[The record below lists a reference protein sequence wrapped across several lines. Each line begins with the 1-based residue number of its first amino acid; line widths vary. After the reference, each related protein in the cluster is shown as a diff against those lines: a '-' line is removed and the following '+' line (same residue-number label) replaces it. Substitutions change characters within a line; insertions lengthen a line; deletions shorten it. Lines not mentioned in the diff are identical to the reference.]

1 MPHASTYLQ
10 EYDAQ
15 NRTGRPMD
23 ALPGNGRLAALA
35 QGAGLEPASIA
46 LEEFHG
52 DGTDGAQAAVH
63 PELSL
68 YPASMVKT
76 PLVVA
81 ALTDVAGGR
90 LALDGRHEVTPA
102 NMTFNDAPSPLEP
115 GVLARLDELCDLA
128 ISRSDN
134 VATNMLFDIV
144 GRDRA
149 TAIVRERYGLL
160 RTSFHRK
167 LSGSDPLIAD
177 PGWDGTSHNTH
188 PASDAARLFALI
200 ALDRVPHSDV
210 VRGALVRQYWN
221 DKLSKGL
228 REGDRF
234 AHKTGDTN
242 DVTHDGGILTTREGR
257 TFVVVVYTGLA
268 STDANNARFGPFMEA
283 LRASL

>member
-1 MPHASTYLQ
+1 
-10 EYDAQ
+10 
-15 NRTGRPMD
+15 MD
-23 ALPGNGRLAALA
+23 SMPGNGRLAALA
-35 QGAGLEPASIA
+35 QGAGLEPAAI
-46 LEEFHG
+46 LVEGFHE
-52 DGTDGAQAAVH
+52 DGAPMPEAAVNADRD
-63 PELSL
+63 L
-68 YPASMVKT
+68 YPASMIKT

-81 ALTDVAGGR
+81 ALTDVADGR
-90 LALDGRHEVTPA
+90 LQLDGRHEVTAA
-102 NMTFNDAPSPLEP
+102 NMTFNDAPSPLHP
-115 GVLARLDELCDLA
+115 GVKARLDELCDLA

-144 GRDRA
+144 GRERA
-149 TAIVRERYGLL
+149 TAIVRGRYGLTK
-160 RTSFHRK
+160 TSFHRK

-177 PGWDGTSHNTH
+177 AGWDGTSRNSH
-188 PASDAARLFALI
+188 PASDAAKLFALI
-200 ALDRVPHSDV
+200 ALDRVARSEV

-228 REGDRF
+228 RDGDRF

-257 TFVVVVYTGLA
+257 TYVVVVYTGLA